1 MSAVSATAIAGA
13 FVLYALV
20 DLPGGTANRGQAE
33 PNARGHLEWHRL
45 PVVLHRYARFEQR
58 DEIEVVYRSFELDPS
73 IPGGQATPILDM
85 LAAKYGMGPAQA
97 QQPEARVAAMAAAEG
112 LEFTADRA
120 VGNTFDAHRLVHLGR
135 EHGRQER
142 LLQRLYRAYFG
153 KGRPVFD
160 HEALTGLAAEE
171 GLDPDIAR
179 RVLKDGSYGEAV
191 HADEDQAARLG
202 INGVP
207 FCVIDGKYGVSGPRR
222 MRRSRRR
229 SGTPGHRPA
238 VSRERRAVSP
248 DDPQGSPGGWSPL
261 FMPISP
267 ARKPFRGATTAGADR
282 LRPSALHAI
291 VGP

>member
-1 MSAVSATAIAGA
+1 MRLLICLAEQPIEGRRSPMR
-13 FVLYALV
+13 V
-20 DLPGGTANRGQAE
+20 DIWGDIVCPWCYIG
-33 PNARGHLEWHRL
+33 NARFSRALADL
-45 PVVLHRYARFEQR
+45 EQR

-97 QQPEARVAAMAAAEG
+97 QQAEARVAAMAAAEG

-207 FCVIDGKYGVSGPRR
+207 FCVIDGKYGVSGAQPEETFARAL
-222 MRRSRRR
+222 RSAWASS
-229 SGTPGHRPA
+229 SG
-238 VSRERRAVSP
+238 
-248 DDPQGSPGGWSPL
+248 
-261 FMPISP
+261 
-267 ARKPFRGATTAGADR
+267 
-282 LRPSALHAI
+282 
-291 VGP
+291 